1 MKKNS
6 YKLSI
11 LTVLLATASFVYF
24 TGCTDKGAPS
34 LYQDVPTGPIGATPA
49 ITSVD
54 PASSALA
61 GVTTITITGQNF
73 SSDSASVFVYFNG
86 QPGTLLSASPTQL
99 TVVSPNIVGPV
110 KLKVATL
117 SAELFSNE
125 ISYQLNAAAKDV
137 FPDSKSTFVL
147 PYGITSDKEGDIF
160 MSVYNGGNKG
170 VKEITPDSTITDW
183 ALPGAETYWNSMRF
197 GSDGTLYGA
206 RNVRAVFSMTQGG
219 SPATY
224 VVLPSGTFITQ
235 LEFDPSGNLW
245 AAGKGGIYKI
255 DPLKVATKFDYAP
268 EVTAMRIFKD
278 GSTVYLY
285 VAGYENNA
293 AKIQRFAIDNLG
305 NLGSAEDV
313 YDFSAKY
320 GQNYRVTALDFTAD
334 GDMILGTDSPTPIVI
349 VHTDNSAEALYP
361 SVLVD
366 GAVFNFTWGKP
377 GDPYLYYT
385 RVQTL
390 DPATSAVV
398 NPQKLVRLNIQKPGA
413 PIY

>member
-1 MKKNS
+1 MKINS
-6 YKLSI
+6 YKLFI
-11 LTVLLATASFVYF
+11 LTVFLATVSFVYF

-34 LYQDVPTGPIGATPA
+34 LYADVPTGPVGATPE

-54 PASSALA
+54 PSASALA
-61 GVTTITITGQNF
+61 GVTTITITGKNF
-73 SSDSASVFVYFNG
+73 SSDSTSVFVYFNG
-86 QPGTLLSASPTQL
+86 QQGSLRSASSTQL

-110 KLKVATL
+110 KMKIATL
-117 SAELFSNE
+117 NAELFSNVIDYKLE
-125 ISYQLNAAAKDV
+125 AAAKNV
-137 FPDSKSTFVL
+137 FPDEKSTFVL
-147 PYGITSDKEGDIF
+147 PYGITSDKDGNIY

-170 VKEITPDSTITDW
+170 VKKITPDSTITDW

-224 VVLPSGTFITQ
+224 VVLPSGVFITQ

-245 AAGKGGIYKI
+245 AAGKGGIFRI

-278 GSTVYLY
+278 GGTLYLY
-285 VAGYENNA
+285 VAAYQNNSA
-293 AKIQRFAIDNLG
+293 TIQRLPIDSQG

-313 YDFSAKY
+313 YNFAANF
-320 GQNYRVTALDFTAD
+320 GQNFRVTALDFTAD
-334 GDMILGTDSPTPIVI
+334 GEMILGTNSPTPIVM
-349 VHTDNSAEALYP
+349 VHTDNSSEALYP
-361 SVLVD
+361 AVLQD
-366 GAVFNFTWGKP
+366 GAVFNFTWGKA
-377 GDPYLYYT
+377 GDPYLYYS
-385 RVQTL
+385 REQTL

-398 NPQKLVRLNIQKPGA
+398 IPQKLIRLNIQKAGA